1 MLAEWQT
8 YSRTAPGM
16 QAAPANLSGVRQ
28 MLRALR
34 KGETVGLLPDQVPPD
49 GQGVWVPYFGRTA
62 YTMTLAARLAQQTG
76 CAVVLTWCER
86 LPRGRGFAIHYRPLP
101 QPLPDSGEESAALV
115 NQAMEWV
122 IAHCPDQY
130 LWGYNRYK
138 QPRRGSRRRRS
149 QSMIKRWGSQAI
161 VFLMWLLHWLPLPLL
176 AAIGEG
182 VGALLWRLAGSRRKV
197 VLKNLALCFP
207 ELDEAARRRLAREH
221 FGAVARG
228 FLEHSYLWFASE
240 ERLLRMVR
248 IEGDIHLAERTG
260 HVAAAAFVGLDYT
273 APALMLKQSKPAITI
288 YQRQSNAVFDEALL
302 KARAR
307 FGQARLFDRQAG
319 IRPVL
324 RAIQKEGAG
333 FVNLPD
339 MDFGTKDAA
348 FVPFFGV
355 PAATLLAP
363 ARMAQS
369 MHMLVQPIVVTML
382 PRGQGYV
389 VRFCEAPEGFDN
401 PDLPQAAAAFN
412 RWLEARIREQ
422 PAQYYWVHRRFKT
435 RPEGEAKI
443 Y

>member
-1 MLAEWQT
+1 
-8 YSRTAPGM
+8 
-16 QAAPANLSGVRQ
+16 
-28 MLRALR
+28 
-34 KGETVGLLPDQVPPD
+34 
-49 GQGVWVPYFGRTA
+49 
-62 YTMTLAARLAQQTG
+62 
-76 CAVVLTWCER
+76 
-86 LPRGRGFAIHYRPLP
+86 
-101 QPLPDSGEESAALV
+101 
-115 NQAMEWV
+115 
-122 IAHCPDQY
+122 
-130 LWGYNRYK
+130 
-138 QPRRGSRRRRS
+138 
-149 QSMIKRWGSQAI
+149 MIKRWGSQAI
-161 VFLMWLLHWLPLPLL
+161 VFLMWLLHWLPLPVL

-260 HVAAAAFVGLDYT
+260 RSCGCCRTSSGWTTRPGADAQAEQAGHHHLPAAEQRRLRRG
-273 APALMLKQSKPAITI
+273 PAQG
-288 YQRQSNAVFDEALL
+288 
-302 KARAR
+302 RAR

>member
-1 MLAEWQT
+1 
-8 YSRTAPGM
+8 
-16 QAAPANLSGVRQ
+16 
-28 MLRALR
+28 
-34 KGETVGLLPDQVPPD
+34 
-49 GQGVWVPYFGRTA
+49 
-62 YTMTLAARLAQQTG
+62 
-76 CAVVLTWCER
+76 
-86 LPRGRGFAIHYRPLP
+86 
-101 QPLPDSGEESAALV
+101 
-115 NQAMEWV
+115 
-122 IAHCPDQY
+122 
-130 LWGYNRYK
+130 
-138 QPRRGSRRRRS
+138 
-149 QSMIKRWGSQAI
+149 MIKRWGSQAI

-260 HVAAAAFVGLDYT
+260 RPVMWLLPHFVGLDYT

-288 YQRQSNAVFDEALL
+288 YQRQSNAVFDAALL
-302 KARAR
+302 KARGR

>member
-1 MLAEWQT
+1 
-8 YSRTAPGM
+8 
-16 QAAPANLSGVRQ
+16 
-28 MLRALR
+28 
-34 KGETVGLLPDQVPPD
+34 
-49 GQGVWVPYFGRTA
+49 
-62 YTMTLAARLAQQTG
+62 
-76 CAVVLTWCER
+76 
-86 LPRGRGFAIHYRPLP
+86 
-101 QPLPDSGEESAALV
+101 
-115 NQAMEWV
+115 
-122 IAHCPDQY
+122 
-130 LWGYNRYK
+130 
-138 QPRRGSRRRRS
+138 
-149 QSMIKRWGSQAI
+149 MIKRWGSQAI
-161 VFLMWLLHWLPLPLL
+161 VFLMWLLHWLPLPVL

-260 HVAAAAFVGLDYT
+260 RPVMWLLPHFVGLDYT

-382 PRGQGYV
+382 RARGARGLRQPRPAAGRGGLQPLAGPASASSRPSTTGCTAASRPGPRARPRSTDSPRRREAGPRGVG
-389 VRFCEAPEGFDN
+389 
-401 PDLPQAAAAFN
+401 
-412 RWLEARIREQ
+412 
-422 PAQYYWVHRRFKT
+422 
-435 RPEGEAKI
+435 
-443 Y
+443 